1 MLEHDLSATTIG
13 ALKTEV
19 REYPFPAV
27 PPDGGILRMDVATR
41 SVGGQGAPG
50 SVQVTVLPW
59 N

>member
-1 MLEHDLSATTIG
+1 MLEHVLSATTIG

-27 PPDGGILRMDVATR
+27 SPDGGILRMEAAMR
-41 SVGGQGAPG
+41 SIGEQRAPG